1 MGSLSWKVA
10 SQGLN
15 PDLLLHLESIT
26 PRQTSQQG
34 RGAGSQEQT
43 DIWQETSCLFSG
55 SQGLVLQVG
64 SARLAMQQLPMLC
77 GLWWVWPGSTNSAS
91 RAGCAVGGWQR
102 ASGLSQQ
109 WCCSAEPS
117 WASASVYLWGVSA
130 KMLRPGGLWYSP
142 WPTSLL
148 PSWCC
153 CMDESWY
160 LLMLDLPGP
169 VLTAPHGALT
179 AMPWRRDLYY
189 SQSVDQETRALVSKN
204 GILAWL
210 MKLCHLFTVWICLQF
225 RRPGFNPWVGKI
237 PWKREWQPAT
247 VFLFLFF

>member
-117 WASASVYLWGVSA
+117 WASASVFMGCFCQDAEAWRALIFTLA
-130 KMLRPGGLWYSP
+130 NEPFAFLMLLHGW
-142 WPTSLL
+142 
-148 PSWCC
+148 
-153 CMDESWY
+153 ESWY

-210 MKLCHLFTVWICLQF
+210 MKLCHLFTVWICLQC

-237 PWKREWQPAT
+237 PWKREWQPAP